1 MQKYQ
6 LSVSEMLVMD
16 TKVLKIVHVNDVASV
31 GSNLVSGLC
40 KIGINAKLYR
50 LLNLG
55 GKKYPKFLQLG
66 ISAILRVSEIFRFKQ
81 YIKKEEVNIIHIHY
95 GTHAYLPLLFR
106 VPFFLHIHGSD
117 VRLHIHWPIL
127 GKIIRTGIEK
137 AETVFYSTPDLK
149 PLVEAIRPDAIF
161 FPNPIDTEHFIPR
174 VSNDPQNDPV
184 IFNINKMDRFKG
196 IEEILRSI
204 ELIWERYP
212 KTTVKMFNFGN
223 AMKDAQGFLKRHE
236 GDSRLILLPPVP
248 HEEMISLIQG
258 STLIIG
264 QLETR
269 ALTVSELEAMAC
281 CKPVICCV
289 RHSAD
294 YPTPPPILNA
304 TTAEDIRDFANSL
317 LKNPNQG
324 TKLGMEARNWVVEN
338 LDTRVVAKK
347 LMDVYYTHS
356 TK

>member
-1 MQKYQ
+1 MPDK
-6 LSVSEMLVMD
+6 
-16 TKVLKIVHVNDVASV
+16 KLKILHIHDVAFVASTHV
-31 GSNLVSGLC
+31 TGLGE
-40 KIGINAKLYR
+40 IGVEAKLYT
-50 LLNLG
+50 LLNWNIKWLPRFIRNILIIFERFLEVFRLAR
-55 GKKYPKFLQLG
+55 YLHEEKFD
-66 ISAILRVSEIFRFKQ
+66 V
-81 YIKKEEVNIIHIHY
+81 IHVHY
-95 GTHAYLPLLFR
+95 GSFAYLTLFNR
-106 VPFFLHIHGSD
+106 VPFFLQIHGSD

-236 GDSRLILLPPVP
+236 GDSRLILLPHVP
-248 HEEMISLIQG
+248 HEEMISLIQS
-258 STLIIG
+258 STIIIG
-264 QLETR
+264 QVQTG
-269 ALTVSELEAMAC
+269 ALGISELESMAC
-281 CKPVICCV
+281 GKPVICNF
-289 RHSAD
+289 RFSGD
-294 YPTPPPILNA
+294 YQTPPPILNA
-304 TTAEDIRDFANSL
+304 STAEEIRDHAIYL
-317 LKNPNQG
+317 LNNPDEV
-324 TKLGMEARNWVVEN
+324 TKFGLKARDWVVEY
-338 LDTRVVAKK
+338 LDTRVVARK
-347 LMDVYYTHS
+347 LLDVYSQYGKH
-356 TK
+356 